1 MTSIHDKVYNM
12 ITCVA
17 NQYGFNADE
26 AMDVIS
32 EYIDEILFICK
43 ITSEVSEPKIEE
55 ETNVNISSTHTPS
68 NPRSR
73 NKDNLSAYRKLGLE
87 LPNCINDGCTRFVA
101 VRHWN
106 DDNLPSLKSEC
117 ATCASAR
124 KNGKIL
130 EGISFAKKHYC
141 ENRDGCLGFTCPCD
155 KTRYAEFPSDCYHID
170 HINGNH
176 IDNRRENIMTLCVM
190 CHTIKGK
197 REGDFNGSKPT
208 SLRFAPR
215 GPSSK

>member
-1 MTSIHDKVYNM
+1 MVCS
-12 ITCVA
+12 
-17 NQYGFNADE
+17 
-26 AMDVIS
+26 
-32 EYIDEILFICK
+32 ICK
-43 ITSEVSEPKIEE
+43 QTGHNTRSCKQKVSLVSAPKIEAKHD
-55 ETNVNISSTHTPS
+55 VNISSTLTS
-68 NPRSR
+68 SKKSSR
-73 NKDNLSAYRKLGLE
+73 NEENLDAYRKLGRE
-87 LPNCINDGCTRFVA
+87 LPNCINDGCSRFVA

-117 ATCASAR
+117 AMCATAR

-130 EGISFAKKHYC
+130 EGISFVKKHYC
-141 ENRDGCLGFTCPCD
+141 ENKDGCLGFTCPCD

-176 IDNRRENIMTLCVM
+176 SDNRRENIMTLCMM

-208 SLRFAPR
+208 SLRFSPR
-215 GPSSK
+215 GASLK